1 MKSPLGCVIRSPPS
15 EHTLWNQCLLSSHET
30 MIINLNKTTP
40 LNLRSSSSKDSM
52 REFFRNP
59 NKKKS
64 LNSLK
69 KTHSD
74 NRSWSTTQMKHL
86 ESSANGSKSSL
97 GFNLSMPSNPILLLH
112 WLRISLRMVLVW
124 MLLLLE
130 KSALLL
136 R

>member
-1 MKSPLGCVIRSPPS
+1 MKSPLGCVIRLPPS
-15 EHTLWNQCLLSSHET
+15 EHTLWNQCLLSLHET
-30 MIINLNKTTP
+30 MIINLNTTMP

-52 REFFRNP
+52 REFYRKP

-74 NRSWSTTQMKHL
+74 NRSWSTTRMKHL

-97 GFNLSMPSNPILLLH
+97 GFNLSMPSNLTQLLH
-112 WLRISLRMVLVW
+112 WLRISLLMVLVW
-124 MLLLLE
+124 MWLPLE
-130 KSALLL
+130 KSAPLL